1 MSILILLIS
10 CACSISNLF
19 CREFI
24 FKWPIINWLE
34 LMTLILLIKG
44 VHLCIL
50 QARWVIII
58 FYFWKMFRTLCM
70 WLPKVIIINS
80 IKKLFRSYLT
90 FPWLFKQRLGPFE
103 CSDVILLLPTMSI
116 LRESRFL
123 LRFDIFNLAILVLVF
138 DKLWMNIVLT
148 DFYNLDETECL

>member
-1 MSILILLIS
+1 M
-10 CACSISNLF
+10 
-19 CREFI
+19 
-24 FKWPIINWLE
+24 KKKKKE
-34 LMTLILLIKG
+34 LMNLILLIKG

-80 IKKLFRSYLT
+80 IKKIFRSYLT

-103 CSDVILLLPTMSI
+103 CPDVILLLPTMSI
-116 LRESRFL
+116 LRDSRFL
-123 LRFDIFNLAILVLVF
+123 LRFDIFNLAVLVLVF
-138 DKLWMNIVLT
+138 TAYAYFLKTKVGQTLNEHCPDRFLQFGRNWMFINKFFIYLT
-148 DFYNLDETECL
+148 CAYLRK